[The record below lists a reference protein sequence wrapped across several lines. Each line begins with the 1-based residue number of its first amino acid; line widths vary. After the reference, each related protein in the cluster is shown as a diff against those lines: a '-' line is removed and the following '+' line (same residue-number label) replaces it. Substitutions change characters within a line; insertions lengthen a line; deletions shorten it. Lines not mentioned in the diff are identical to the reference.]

1 MTEGDSQGKSE
12 TQKFECLYNE
22 KGFLDEI
29 KRISHKG
36 YHLLNKTKIVDT
48 SFKYLRTF
56 GNTIVIKRNPYD
68 PYQHLRW
75 NS

>member
-1 MTEGDSQGKSE
+1 MTEGEQSGKSE
-12 TQKFECLYNE
+12 KFEYLYNE

-68 PYQHLRW
+68 PYQHLR
-75 NS
+75 